1 MGMSTAD
8 SGSLR
13 KGATPQMNIT
23 PLVDVVLVLLIIFM
37 VVTPLLAKNFALNL
51 PKKEENVPPPPA
63 DAEQNLVV
71 TVRKDGSIFINQ
83 LKVEKGELSPKLN
96 RLLAAKADKAIYFD
110 AEDGTPYGQAV
121 EAMDLS
127 RGGGAKTVAILTDR
141 IAP

>member
-1 MGMSTAD
+1 
-8 SGSLR
+8 
-13 KGATPQMNIT
+13 MNIT

-71 TVRKDGSIFINQ
+71 TVHKDGSIFINQ
-83 LKVEKGELSPKLN
+83 LKVEKGDLAQKLN
-96 RLLAAKADKAIYFD
+96 RLLAAKSDKAIYFD
-110 AEDGTPYGQAV
+110 AEDGTPYGLAV

-127 RGGGAKTVAILTDR
+127 RGGGAKTVAILTEKMV
-141 IAP
+141 P